1 MTNFKSNEKVLL
13 VKSNTE
19 VEVRFHSFSRQRGFA
34 FVTGVNDGKFK
45 HVNVN
50 QIRKLSKR

>member
-1 MTNFKSNEKVLL
+1 MTNFKSNEKVVL
-13 VKSNTE
+13 VNSNSE

-45 HVNVN
+45 HVDIKN
-50 QIRKLSKR
+50 IRKQD

>member
-34 FVTGVNDGKFK
+34 FVTGVTDGKFK
-45 HVNVN
+45 HVNIN
-50 QIRKLSKR
+50 QICKQED